1 MSVPKNHHFL
11 SKVLLKKF
19 LDSEGRLNYY
29 SKSEKCVTNKEY
41 SRFDFA
47 ELYLNSKVSDNGE
60 IDHKSVED
68 NLNINFERDF
78 NEHYDLLMTALEKDN
93 HESLTNSIKFLIR
106 LGIIGDIRTP
116 EHQKETQNLIFGA
129 FEEAAELLKADN
141 IRQELQEFQER
152 VSPVKNK
159 LPVDYKKIV
168 EQTEK
173 LMGSCIYSI
182 FIAPENEYFFLP
194 DNSAVI
200 IRSKLEPDI
209 EFNGKIL
216 ESVSRPIST
225 VIFPI
230 NSQTII
236 VSQSA
241 KICHQKSHGIY
252 NLKSAV
258 VYDYNKMFLDS
269 ARDKVICANNE
280 YLQNFV
286 TNYGKLT
293 GTNIT

>member
-1 MSVPKNHHFL
+1 MSTPKNHHFL
-11 SKVLLKKF
+11 SQVLLKKF

-29 SKSEKCVTNKEY
+29 SKSEKCITNKEY

-47 ELYLNSKVSDNGE
+47 ELYLNSKIDDNGD

-78 NEHYDLLMTALEKDN
+78 NAHYDSLITALENDD

-106 LGIIGDIRTP
+106 LGTIGDIRTP
-116 EHQKETQNLIFGA
+116 EHQIETQKLIFGA
-129 FEEAAELLKADN
+129 FEEAAELLDANN

-152 VSPVKNK
+152 VSSVKNK
-159 LPVDYKKIV
+159 VPVDYKKIV

-173 LMGSCIYSI
+173 LMGPCIYSI
-182 FIAPENEYFFLP
+182 FIAAENEYFFLP

-209 EFNGKIL
+209 EFNGEIL
-216 ESVSRPIST
+216 ESGSRPIST

-236 VSQSA
+236 VSQST
-241 KICHQKSHGIY
+241 KICPQKSHGIY
-252 NLKSAV
+252 NLKSEV
-258 VYDYNKMFLDS
+258 VYYYNKMFLDS

-280 YLQNFV
+280 YLQTFIS
-286 TNYGKLT
+286 NYEK
-293 GTNIT
+293 